1 MPAWLDGIMSPLNAA
16 GQTIEKLIETRD
28 FVKFGDELRKL
39 YADIL
44 SAQRGAMTAQANE
57 AALLEQVREL
67 KKRVTDLEA
76 WEREKERYQL
86 VALAPNVLA
95 YSVKASARGT
105 EPSHYICANC
115 YNSGRKSFL
124 NQITRG
130 TRVDVFHCI
139 NCNERLTVDKNG
151 GGYPQARSDYD
162 IFNP

>member
-57 AALLEQVREL
+57 AALLEEVGKL
-67 KKRVTDLEA
+67 KKHVAELEA
-76 WEREKERYQL
+76 WETEKQRYEL
-86 VALAPNVLA
+86 VALAPNVMA
-95 YSVKASARGT
+95 YSVKANARGA

-115 YNSGRKSFL
+115 YQIGRKSFL
-124 NQITRG
+124 NQHTSNQYL
-130 TRVDVFHCI
+130 DQYHCKTCGEELRI
-139 NCNERLTVDKNG
+139 NKGVPSR
-151 GGYPQARSDYD
+151 RSAAGRY
-162 IFNP
+162 NPF